1 MRHCRSTVSQPFD
14 VMSAGILSC
23 RARKGRTTITIAH
36 RLSTIRTADVIA
48 VMDAGR
54 VVESGTHASLMAA
67 RGLYH
72 RLSTAQA
79 IQDADDGMQQA
90 DDLVGDNGAALDPE
104 VVAAP
109 ASAAAFAPPAGPVQP
124 TLESEV

>member
-1 MRHCRSTVSQPFD
+1 
-14 VMSAGILSC
+14 MSFAGILSG

-90 DDLVGDNGAALDPE
+90 DDLAGEHGAAEDPE
-104 VVAAP
+104 VVGAPESAP
-109 ASAAAFAPPAGPVQP
+109 ALAPPARPVQP